1 MNKKNIDIIVLVSS
15 DNDFRD
21 LAMSI
26 RADNFETIGLEN

>member
-15 DNDFRD
+15 DSDFRD

-26 RADNFETIGLEN
+26 RSDNFEAIGLEI